1 MTLIDN
7 LLDTA
12 QQLRLMVSQ
21 GVNLTPYETLGLADL
36 AERAAHALADRDQ
49 LLEDEPL
56 ELAVDL
62 YHEPF
67 GALSAMAPCAAPP
80 RVVHLKRGLAVI
92 DGGKS

>member
-1 MTLIDN
+1 MGRDG
-7 LLDTA
+7 LL
-12 QQLRLMVSQ
+12 
-21 GVNLTPYETLGLADL
+21 
-36 AERAAHALADRDQ
+36 LADRDQ

-92 DGGKS
+92 DGGKN